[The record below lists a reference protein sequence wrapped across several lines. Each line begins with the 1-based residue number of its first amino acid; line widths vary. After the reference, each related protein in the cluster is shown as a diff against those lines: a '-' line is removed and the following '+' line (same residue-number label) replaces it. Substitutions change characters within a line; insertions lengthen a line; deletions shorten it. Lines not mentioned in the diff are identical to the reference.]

1 MEGGRMYLQ
10 QLRALVGTRKL
21 LSPGVYAI
29 IENDVGDVLLQQK
42 TSGKWAL
49 PAGAMELD
57 ESLHD
62 ALVREVREETGV
74 RVLHAIPFGVYSHPR
89 YTTTY
94 ANGDQVQYVGVAFH
108 VREWSGELIEQGD
121 ETAALVFVAY
131 TDAVAHIAAADERK
145 VVEDF
150 RRYRDALGAFV
161 VD

>member
-1 MEGGRMYLQ
+1 MYLQ

-29 IENDVGDVLLQQK
+29 IENGAGEMLLQQK
-42 TSGKWAL
+42 PSGEWAL
-49 PAGAMELD
+49 PGGAMELD

-74 RVLHAIPFGVYSHPR
+74 HVLQAVPFGVYSHPR
-89 YTTTY
+89 YMSTY
-94 ANGDQVQYVGVAFH
+94 ANGDQVQYVGVAFY
-108 VREWSGELIEQGD
+108 VREWSGEVIKQGD
-121 ETAALVFVAY
+121 ETAALAFVAY
-131 TDAVAHIAAADERK
+131 ADAVARIAAADERK

-150 RRYRDALGAFV
+150 RRNRAALGAFV